1 MAQHTVFIEFFHPS
15 NLNDILSYTTDDE
28 LKKACFVVT
37 KYATP
42 EEALDAYERTQA
54 VWSVI
59 LDDDQDYNKFI
70 DEAYE
75 HLKSNDLNDRRWL
88 YKHFV

>member
-1 MAQHTVFIEFFHPS
+1 MAQHTLFIKFYYP
-15 NLNDILSYTTDDE
+15 NNVMDITSYTE
-28 LKKACFVVT
+28 NEIKKSCFIVSHCDT
-37 KYATP
+37 E
-42 EEALDAYERTQA
+42 EEALDAYEQTKA
-54 VWSVI
+54 PWSII
-59 LDDDQDYNKFI
+59 LDDDEDVNKFI

>member
-1 MAQHTVFIEFFHPS
+1 MSKHTIFVEFYYPS
-15 NLNDILSYTTDDE
+15 DVKTILSCNTDDE
-28 LKKACFVVT
+28 VKKACFGVSKFDT
-37 KYATP
+37 E
-42 EEALDAYERTQA
+42 EEAVDAYRQSKA

-59 LDDDQDYNKFI
+59 IDNDQDVHEFV

-75 HLKSNDLNDRRWL
+75 ALKNNDYHWL

>member
-1 MAQHTVFIEFFHPS
+1 MAQHTVFIEFFHPT
-15 NLNDILSYTTDDE
+15 NLIDILSYTTDDE

-37 KYATP
+37 KYNTP
-42 EEALDAYERTQA
+42 EEALYAYEHTQA
-54 VWSVI
+54 PWSVI
-59 LDDDQDYNKFI
+59 LDDDEDYNKFI

-75 HLKSNDLNDRRWL
+75 HLKSNNLNDRRWL

>member
-1 MAQHTVFIEFFHPS
+1 MAQHTVFVEFFYPS
-15 NLNDILSYTTDDE
+15 NVNDILSLTTDDE

-42 EEALDAYERTQA
+42 EEALYAYEHTQA
-54 VWSVI
+54 PWSII
-59 LDDDQDYNKFI
+59 LDDDQDVHEFI

-75 HLKSNDLNDRRWL
+75 ALKNNDWRWL

>member
-1 MAQHTVFIEFFHPS
+1 MAQHTVFIEFYYPS
-15 NLNDILSYTTDDE
+15 DVKTILSCDTDDK

-42 EEALDAYERTQA
+42 EEALDAYEISKA

-59 LDDDQDYNKFI
+59 IDDDQDVNDFI
-70 DEAYE
+70 DKAYE
-75 HLKSNDLNDRRWL
+75 ALKNNDYKWL

>member
-1 MAQHTVFIEFFHPS
+1 MEKHTVFVEFYYPS

-42 EEALDAYERTQA
+42 EEALYAYEHTQA
-54 VWSVI
+54 PWSVI
-59 LDDDQDYNKFI
+59 LDNDQDYNKFI

-75 HLKSNDLNDRRWL
+75 HLKSNDLNDRKWL

>member
-1 MAQHTVFIEFFHPS
+1 MAQHTVFVEFYYPS
-15 NLNDILSYTTDDE
+15 DVKTILSCNTDDE

-42 EEALDAYERTQA
+42 EEALYAYEHTQA
-54 VWSVI
+54 PWSVI
-59 LDDDQDYNKFI
+59 LDDDEDVNKFV

-75 HLKSNDLNDRRWL
+75 ALKNNDYRWL